1 MNWLV
6 TLVFSGHLSTG
17 LQTAIHFGA
26 KSPFFP
32 RSFSPICFPYLFPL
46 FFPICF
52 PYFSLFFPICFPY
65 FSLFF
70 PTVSIL
76 VPSFPTKKTPK
87 NLLRPRPMGPQKGPP
102 VLHVQLGGNA
112 VQRPAGLDRIILR
125 NRALGGS
132 CSWIYHPKKWLII
145 NNGYIPLKVI
155 FMVINMVIFTIN
167 IVIFTIN
174 NGYYHSYSDFH
185 GDQLMVI
192 YPI

>member
-52 PYFSLFFPICFPY
+52 PYFSLFVSQFFPMFSLRFPY
-65 FSLFF
+65 LFHTCSIVSHEKNTEKSP
-70 PTVSIL
+70 PTS
-76 VPSFPTKKTPK
+76 PHGAPK
-87 NLLRPRPMGPQKGPP
+87 RPPGPACAAGRQRRPAPCWARPHHPEKQGIGGKLFLDISPQKM
-102 VLHVQLGGNA
+102 V
-112 VQRPAGLDRIILR
+112 
-125 NRALGGS
+125 
-132 CSWIYHPKKWLII
+132 

-174 NGYYHSYSDFH
+174 NWYYHSYIDFH
-185 GDQLMVI
+185 DQLMVI